1 MKEKIK
7 NILSKL
13 KAKAKDAFTT
23 IKRTKDKIALR
34 VGTAMISAFAL
45 AAPAFAAD
53 TNAGVDT
60 FNDVINFFATWIGR
74 IGLVVAFVGGVM
86 FALAIKNDDAD
97 AKTRGLMTL
106 AAGFVV
112 FALTQALSIF
122 GLTSTS

>member
-86 FALAIKNDDAD
+86 FALAIKNDD
-97 AKTRGLMTL
+97 
-106 AAGFVV
+106 V
-112 FALTQALSIF
+112 
-122 GLTSTS
+122 